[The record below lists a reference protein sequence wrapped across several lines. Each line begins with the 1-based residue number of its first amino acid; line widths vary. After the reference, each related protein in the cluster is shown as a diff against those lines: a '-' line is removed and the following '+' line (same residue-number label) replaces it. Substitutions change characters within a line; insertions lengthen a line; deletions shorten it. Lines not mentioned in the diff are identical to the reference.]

1 MTIKNLTA
9 KDINAAINK
18 IPDVKEQES
27 LSYLVNRISEYAEL
41 VEKQAEENN
50 KLMNYCID
58 LARRINA
65 EL

>member
-1 MTIKNLTA
+1 MTIKNLTV
-9 KDINAAINK
+9 KDVNAAINK

-27 LSYLVNRISEYAEL
+27 LSYLTNRISEYAEL

-50 KLMNYCID
+50 KLMNHCIEM
-58 LARRINA
+58 ARRINA

>member
-9 KDINAAINK
+9 KDVNAAINK
-18 IPDVKEQES
+18 IPDVKEQDS
-27 LSYLVNRISEYAEL
+27 LSYLTNRISEYTEL

-50 KLMNYCID
+50 KLMTKCREM
-58 LARRINA
+58 ARRINA